1 MRVNIGP
8 YTEWF
13 GPYQLAEKILF
24 WMDKNRDERVHKFGQ
39 WLAGDSDWKIR
50 GDREDDDEVLR
61 EPEKKSL
68 IYKFL
73 LWVDS
78 KKSRTIKIRID
89 KYDTWNMDRTLALIV
104 LPMLKQLQEKK
115 HGSQIVDVEDVPEHL
130 RCTTT
135 EDYDSQLTFE
145 FYQEHEV
152 KEGEA
157 DIHARW
163 DWVLN
168 EMIWAFE
175 QHQPDVDWEKQYYTG
190 ESDWRWK
197 KVEGTYPNP
206 VTGKEEGLTQM
217 VEGPNHTQKVD
228 WDGLKK
234 HQERIS
240 NGFRLFGKYYQGLWD

>member
-1 MRVNIGP
+1 MKVYIGP
-8 YTEWF
+8 YTDWF

-24 WMDKNRDERVHKFGQ
+24 WMDKDEDDRVHKFGQ
-39 WLAGDSDWKIR
+39 WLAGDSD
-50 GDREDDDEVLR
+50 REEDDEVLR
-61 EPEKKSL
+61 EPEKKSML
-68 IYKFL
+68 YKFL

-78 KKSRTIKIRID
+78 KKSRTVEVCID
-89 KYDTWNMDRTLALIV
+89 KYDTWNMDRTLAIIV

-115 HGSQIVDVEDVPEHL
+115 HGSQIVDVEDVPEYL

-163 DWVLN
+163 DWVLS

-175 QHQPDVDWEKQYYTG
+175 QHQPDVDWESQYYTG

-217 VEGPNHTQKVD
+217 VEGPNHTQNID
-228 WDGLKK
+228 SDGMRK

>member
-1 MRVNIGP
+1 MKVLIGP
-8 YTEWF
+8 YKDWF

-24 WMDKNRDERVHKFGQ
+24 WKDKNDDEVVHKFGQ
-39 WLAGDSDWKIR
+39 WLAGDK
-50 GDREDDDEVLR
+50 DREDDDRMVR
-61 EPEKKSL
+61 KDEKKSL
-68 IYKFL
+68 LYKFL

-78 KKSRTIKIRID
+78 KKSRTVKIRID

-115 HGSQIVDVEDVPEHL
+115 HGSAVVDLEDVPEHL
-130 RCTTT
+130 RCHTT
-135 EDYDSQLTFE
+135 EDYDPQYTFD
-145 FYQEHEV
+145 FYKEHEV

-175 QHQPDVDWEKQYYTG
+175 QHQPDCDWEQQYYKG

-197 KVEGTYPNP
+197 KSEMTYPNP
-206 VTGKEEGLTQM
+206 VTGKEECTYQM
-217 VEGPNHTQKVD
+217 TEGPNHTQKVD
-228 WDGLKK
+228 WDGMRK

-240 NGFRLFGKYYQGLWD
+240 NGFRMFGKYYQGLWD

>member
-1 MRVNIGP
+1 MKVYIGP
-8 YTEWF
+8 YTDWF

-24 WMDKNRDERVHKFGQ
+24 WMDKDEDDRVHKFGQ
-39 WLAGDSDWKIR
+39 WLAGDSD
-50 GDREDDDEVLR
+50 REEDDEVLR
-61 EPEKKSL
+61 EPEKKSML
-68 IYKFL
+68 YKFL

-78 KKSRTIKIRID
+78 KKSRTVEVCID
-89 KYDTWNMDRTLALIV
+89 KYDTWNMDRTLAIIV

-115 HGSQIVDVEDVPEHL
+115 HGSPIVDVEDVPEYL

-145 FYQEHEV
+145 FYQELEV

-163 DWVLN
+163 DWVLS
-168 EMIWAFE
+168 EMIWTFE
-175 QHQPDVDWEKQYYTG
+175 QHQPDVDWESQYYTG

-197 KVEGTYPNP
+197 KVERTHPNP

-217 VEGPNHTQKVD
+217 VKGPNHTQKID
-228 WDGLKK
+228 MEGMRK

-240 NGFRLFGKYYQGLWD
+240 NGFRLFGKYYQGLWT

>member
-1 MRVNIGP
+1 MNVYIGP
-8 YTEWF
+8 YKSWF

-24 WMDKNRDERVHKFGQ
+24 WMDKDEDERVHKFGQ
-39 WLAGDSDWKIR
+39 WLAGDD
-50 GDREDDDEVLR
+50 DREEDDEVLR
-61 EPEKKSL
+61 KSEKKSL
-68 IYKFL
+68 LYKFL
-73 LWVDS
+73 LWMDS
-78 KKSRTIKIRID
+78 KKSRDVEIHID

-115 HGSQIVDVEDVPEHL
+115 HGSQIVDVEDVPEYL

-145 FYQEHEV
+145 FYQEHEI

-163 DWVLN
+163 DWVLS
-168 EMIWAFE
+168 EMIWAFK
-175 QHQPDVDWEKQYYTG
+175 QHQPDVDWESQYYKG

-206 VTGKEEGLTQM
+206 VTGKEESLTQM
-217 VEGPNHTQKVD
+217 IKGPNHTQKVD
-228 WDGLKK
+228 YEGMRM

>member
-1 MRVNIGP
+1 MKVYIGP
-8 YTEWF
+8 YKSWF
-13 GPYQLAEKILF
+13 GPYQLAESILF
-24 WMDKNRDERVHKFGQ
+24 WMDRYKDDRVHKFGD
-39 WLAGDSDWKIR
+39 WLAGDKD
-50 GDREDDDEVLR
+50 DEDDDRMVR
-61 EPEKKSL
+61 KDEKKSL
-68 IYKFL
+68 LYKFL

-115 HGSQIVDVEDVPEHL
+115 HGSQIVDLEDVPENL

-145 FYQEHEV
+145 FYKEHEV

-175 QHQPDVDWEKQYYTG
+175 QHQPDCDWEQQYYKG

-206 VTGKEEGLTQM
+206 VTGKEEGVSQM
-217 VEGPNHTQKVD
+217 IEGPNHTQKVD
-228 WDGLKK
+228 WDGMRK